1 MYLLHAFADSS
12 VRTLQEITYY
22 FGEQEIPLRRL
33 TLLFKSLYTQVC
45 GTRRRSRALPSRL
58 CCRCRTGK
66 VIVSPADTKENAT
79 PDATTKESATKR
91 EISVE
96 IPVEDVT
103 RQTDALI
110 QKYQKVARIPG
121 FRRGHVPAS
130 IIRQRFSEE
139 IKTDM
144 VEALIPRFFRQ
155 EAERLSLHPVS
166 QPRVTDLHLHDGEPL
181 RFKAAFEVLPAI
193 KLEGYK
199 ELRAEKPEIAVSEAD
214 VEQALADLRER
225 HASFNPIEGRAL
237 ADGDFAQVSLDGHPK
252 AEPKSGEAKTGE
264 SKSDEG
270 QPVHMDE
277 VLVEIAGQNTM
288 PEFTEHLRGT
298 NPGDERSFDVN
309 YPQDTEDKRLAG
321 KTFTY
326 AVKVQAIK
334 QKSLPELNDEFAKT
348 LGEFQTVDDLRK
360 AVREQMESER
370 KHRAEHEAKEKLVKE
385 LIQRNDF
392 EVPDSLIEQQ
402 IDIRLERGLRALAAQ
417 GLTAEQMKKMD
428 LPRLRAGQRDQA
440 VHDVKAALLL
450 ERVAEEEN
458 IQVSDEEF
466 DRELEA
472 LARQSKQTSEAVR
485 ARLTRDGGLDRIRTR
500 IRNEKT
506 LEFLYHQSA

>member
-1 MYLLHAFADSS
+1 MSPTDIKDS
-12 VRTLQEITYY
+12 V
-22 FGEQEIPLRRL
+22 
-33 TLLFKSLYTQVC
+33 
-45 GTRRRSRALPSRL
+45 
-58 CCRCRTGK
+58 
-66 VIVSPADTKENAT
+66 TK
-79 PDATTKESATKR
+79 DSTTKESATKR
-91 EISVE
+91 EIQVE
-96 IPVEDVT
+96 IPVADVN
-103 RQTDALI
+103 RQTDSLI

-144 VEALIPRFFRQ
+144 VEALIPRYFRQ
-155 EAERLSLHPVS
+155 EAERLGIHPVS

-181 RFKAAFEVLPAI
+181 RFKAAFEVLPEI

-199 ELRAEKPEIAVSEAD
+199 ELRADKPEIAVSEED
-214 VEQALADLRER
+214 VEHALADLRER

-237 ADGDFAQVSLDGHPK
+237 ADGDFAQVSLDGNPK
-252 AEPKSGEAKTGE
+252 PGE
-264 SKSDEG
+264 SESETESGTRSGTKPGEG

-277 VLVEIAGQNTM
+277 VLVEIAGKDTM
-288 PEFTEHLRGT
+288 PEFTEHLRGA
-298 NPGDERSFDVN
+298 NPGDERAFDVN
-309 YPQDTEDKRLAG
+309 YPKDTQDKRLAG

-326 AVKVQAIK
+326 TVKVQSIK
-334 QKSLPELNDEFAKT
+334 QKSLPELNDEFAKQ
-348 LGEFQTVDDLRK
+348 LGEFQTVDDVRK
-360 AVREQMESER
+360 AIREQIESER
-370 KHRAEHEAKEKLVKE
+370 KHQAQHEAKEKLVAE

-428 LPRLRAGQRDQA
+428 LTRLRVGQREQA
-440 VHDVKAALLL
+440 IHDVKAALLL

-458 IQVSDEEF
+458 VQVSDEELNQ
-466 DRELEA
+466 ELES

-506 LEFLYHQSA
+506 LDFLYDQSA

>member
-1 MYLLHAFADSS
+1 
-12 VRTLQEITYY
+12 
-22 FGEQEIPLRRL
+22 
-33 TLLFKSLYTQVC
+33 
-45 GTRRRSRALPSRL
+45 
-58 CCRCRTGK
+58 
-66 VIVSPADTKENAT
+66 VSPTETKES
-79 PDATTKESATKR
+79 TTKESATKR
-91 EISVE
+91 EIQVE
-96 IPVEDVT
+96 IPVADVN
-103 RQTDALI
+103 RQTDSLI

-144 VEALIPRFFRQ
+144 VEALIPRYFRQ
-155 EAERLSLHPVS
+155 EAERLGIHPVS

-181 RFKAAFEVLPAI
+181 RFKAAFEVLPEI

-199 ELRAEKPEIAVSEAD
+199 ELRADKPEIAVSDAD

-225 HASFNPIEGRAL
+225 HASFNPVEGRAL
-237 ADGDFAQVSLDGHPK
+237 ADGDFAQVSLDGNPK
-252 AEPKSGEAKTGE
+252 AGE
-264 SKSDEG
+264 SESETEAGTKPGEG

-277 VLVEIAGQNTM
+277 VLVEIAGKDTM
-288 PEFTEHLRGT
+288 PEFTEHLRGA
-298 NPGDERSFDVN
+298 NPGDERTFDVN
-309 YPQDTEDKRLAG
+309 YPADTQDKRLAG

-326 AVKVQAIK
+326 AVKVQSIK
-334 QKSLPELNDEFAKT
+334 QKSLPELNDEFAKQ
-348 LGEFQTVDDLRK
+348 LGEFQTADDVRK
-360 AVREQMESER
+360 AIREQIESER
-370 KHRAEHEAKEKLVKE
+370 KHQAQHEAKEKLVGE

-402 IDIRLERGLRALAAQ
+402 IDIRIERGLRALAAQ

-428 LPRLRAGQRDQA
+428 LSRLRVGQREQA
-440 VHDVKAALLL
+440 IHDVKAALLL

-458 IQVSDEEF
+458 VQVSDEELN
-466 DRELEA
+466 RELES

-506 LEFLYHQSA
+506 LDFLYDQSA

>member
-1 MYLLHAFADSS
+1 
-12 VRTLQEITYY
+12 
-22 FGEQEIPLRRL
+22 
-33 TLLFKSLYTQVC
+33 
-45 GTRRRSRALPSRL
+45 
-58 CCRCRTGK
+58 
-66 VIVSPADTKENAT
+66 VIVSPAEIKDSTTNDNAT
-79 PDATTKESATKR
+79 QESTTKESATKR
-91 EISVE
+91 EIQVE
-96 IPVEDVT
+96 IPVADVN
-103 RQTDALI
+103 RQTDSLI

-144 VEALIPRFFRQ
+144 VEALIPRYFRQ
-155 EAERLSLHPVS
+155 EAERLGIHPVS

-181 RFKAAFEVLPAI
+181 RFKAAFEVLPEI

-199 ELRAEKPEIAVSEAD
+199 ELRADKTEIAVSEED
-214 VEQALADLRER
+214 VEHALADLRER
-225 HASFNPIEGRAL
+225 HASFNPVEGRAL
-237 ADGDFAQVSLDGHPK
+237 ADGDFAQVSLDGNPK
-252 AEPKSGEAKTGE
+252 PGE
-264 SKSDEG
+264 SESETESGTRSGTKPGEG

-277 VLVEIAGQNTM
+277 VLVEIAGKDTM
-288 PEFTEHLRGT
+288 PEFSENLRGAS
-298 NPGDERSFDVN
+298 PGDERTFDVN
-309 YPQDTEDKRLAG
+309 YPKDTQDKRLAG

-326 AVKVQAIK
+326 TVKVQSIK
-334 QKSLPELNDEFAKT
+334 QKSLPELNDEFAKQ
-348 LGEFQTVDDLRK
+348 LGEFQTVDDVRK
-360 AVREQMESER
+360 AIREQIESER
-370 KHRAEHEAKEKLVKE
+370 KHQAQHEAKEKLVGE

-402 IDIRLERGLRALAAQ
+402 IDIRIERGLRALAAQ

-428 LPRLRAGQRDQA
+428 LSRLRAGQREQA
-440 VHDVKAALLL
+440 IHDVKAALLL

-458 IQVSDEEF
+458 VQVSDEELNK
-466 DRELEA
+466 ELES

>member
-1 MYLLHAFADSS
+1 M
-12 VRTLQEITYY
+12 
-22 FGEQEIPLRRL
+22 
-33 TLLFKSLYTQVC
+33 
-45 GTRRRSRALPSRL
+45 
-58 CCRCRTGK
+58 
-66 VIVSPADTKENAT
+66 SPAEIKDG
-79 PDATTKESATKR
+79 TTKESTTPEITNPESTTKASATKR
-91 EISVE
+91 EIAVE
-96 IPVEDVT
+96 IPVEDVN
-103 RQTDALI
+103 RQTDTLI

-144 VEALIPRFFRQ
+144 VEALVPRFFRR

-166 QPRVTDLHLHDGEPL
+166 QPRVTDLHLHEGEPL
-181 RFKAAFEVLPAI
+181 RFKAAFEVLPEI

-199 ELRAEKPEIAVSEAD
+199 ELRADKPEIAVSEAD

-225 HASFNPIEGRAL
+225 HASFNPVEGRAL
-237 ADGDFAQVSLDGHPK
+237 ADGDFAQVSLDGNPK
-252 AEPKSGEAKTGE
+252 AEQKSGEGKSEQGE
-264 SKSDEG
+264 SGEG

-277 VLVEIAGQNTM
+277 VLVEIAGKNTM
-288 PEFTEHLRGT
+288 PEFTEHLRGSIA
-298 NPGDERSFDVN
+298 GDERTFDVN
-309 YPQDTEDKRLAG
+309 YPDDTQDKRLAG
-321 KTFTY
+321 KAFSY
-326 AVKVQAIK
+326 AVKVQSIK
-334 QKSLPELNDEFAKT
+334 QKSLPELNDEFAKQ
-348 LGEFQTVDDLRK
+348 LGEFQTMDDVRK
-360 AVREQMESER
+360 TIREQMESER
-370 KHRAEHEAKEKLVKE
+370 KHEAEHAAKDKLVRE

-428 LPRLRAGQRDQA
+428 LQRLRAGQREQA
-440 VHDVKAALLL
+440 IHDVKAALLL

-458 IQVSDEEF
+458 IQVGDEEF

-472 LARQSKQTSEAVR
+472 LAKQSKQTSEAVR

-506 LEFLYHQSA
+506 LDFLYHQSA

>member
-1 MYLLHAFADSS
+1 M
-12 VRTLQEITYY
+12 
-22 FGEQEIPLRRL
+22 
-33 TLLFKSLYTQVC
+33 
-45 GTRRRSRALPSRL
+45 
-58 CCRCRTGK
+58 
-66 VIVSPADTKENAT
+66 SPTDTNESA
-79 PDATTKESATKR
+79 AKESSTKR
-91 EISVE
+91 EIVVE

-103 RQTDALI
+103 RQTDSLI

-130 IIRQRFSEE
+130 IIRRRFSEE

-181 RFKAAFEVLPAI
+181 RFKAAFEVLPEI

-199 ELRAEKPEIAVSEAD
+199 ELRADKPEIAVSEAD

-225 HASFNPIEGRAL
+225 HASFNPVEGRAL
-237 ADGDFAQVSLDGHPK
+237 ADGDFAQVSLDGNPK
-252 AEPKSGEAKTGE
+252 AG
-264 SKSDEG
+264 EG

-288 PEFTEHLRGT
+288 PEFTANLRGASA
-298 NPGDERSFDVN
+298 GDERTFDVN
-309 YPQDTEDKRLAG
+309 YPEDTQDKRLAG
-321 KTFTY
+321 KTFSY
-326 AVKVQAIK
+326 AVKVGSIK
-334 QKSLPELNDEFAKT
+334 QKSLPELNDEFAKQ
-348 LGEFQTVDDLRK
+348 LGQFQTVDDLRK
-360 AVREQMESER
+360 AVREQIESER
-370 KHRAEHEAKEKLVKE
+370 KHEAEHADKEKLVQE

-392 EVPDSLIEQQ
+392 EVPDSLTEQQ
-402 IDIRLERGLRALAAQ
+402 IDIRIERGLRALAAQ

-428 LPRLRAGQRDQA
+428 LQRLRTGQREQA
-440 VHDVKAALLL
+440 IHDVKAALLL

-458 IQVSDEEF
+458 IHVSDEEL
-466 DRELEA
+466 DRELES

-506 LEFLYHQSA
+506 LDFLYHQSA

>member
-1 MYLLHAFADSS
+1 L
-12 VRTLQEITYY
+12 
-22 FGEQEIPLRRL
+22 
-33 TLLFKSLYTQVC
+33 
-45 GTRRRSRALPSRL
+45 
-58 CCRCRTGK
+58 GK
-66 VIVSPADTKENAT
+66 GIVSPTETKENAS
-79 PDATTKESATKR
+79 KESATKR
-91 EISVE
+91 EIEVE
-96 IPVEDVT
+96 IPVADVN
-103 RQTDALI
+103 RQTDTLI
-110 QKYQKVARIPG
+110 QKYQKMARIPG

-166 QPRVTDLHLHDGEPL
+166 QPRVTDLHLHEGEPL
-181 RFKAAFEVLPAI
+181 RFKAAFEVLPEI
-193 KLEGYK
+193 RLEGYK
-199 ELRAEKPEIAVSEAD
+199 ELRADKPEIAVSQAD
-214 VEQALADLRER
+214 VEQSLGDVRER
-225 HASFNPIEGRAL
+225 HATFNPIEGRGL
-237 ADGDFAQVSLDGHPK
+237 ADGDFAQVSLDGNP
-252 AEPKSGEAKTGE
+252 KTGVGTTE
-264 SKSDEG
+264 DG

-288 PEFTEHLRGT
+288 PEFTENLRGT
-298 NPGDERSFDVN
+298 SPGDERTFDVR
-309 YPQDTEDKRLAG
+309 YPEDTQDKRLAG

-326 AVKVQAIK
+326 VVKVQAIK
-334 QKSLPELNDEFAKT
+334 QKSLPELNEEFAKQ
-348 LGEFQTVDDLRK
+348 LGEFQTIDDVRK
-360 AVREQMESER
+360 TIREQMESER
-370 KHRAEHEAKEKLVKE
+370 KQQAEHEAKDKLVGE
-385 LIQRNDF
+385 LIQRNEF
-392 EVPDSLIEQQ
+392 EVPESLIEQQ

-458 IQVSDEEF
+458 IHVSDEELSQ
-466 DRELEA
+466 ELEA
-472 LARQSKQTSEAVR
+472 LAKQSKQTSEAVR

>member
-1 MYLLHAFADSS
+1 M
-12 VRTLQEITYY
+12 
-22 FGEQEIPLRRL
+22 
-33 TLLFKSLYTQVC
+33 
-45 GTRRRSRALPSRL
+45 
-58 CCRCRTGK
+58 
-66 VIVSPADTKENAT
+66 SPAEIKDS
-79 PDATTKESATKR
+79 TTKESATKR
-91 EISVE
+91 EIQVE
-96 IPVEDVT
+96 IPVADVN
-103 RQTDALI
+103 RQTDSLI

-155 EAERLSLHPVS
+155 EAEKLSLHPVS

-181 RFKAAFEVLPAI
+181 RFKAAFEVLPEI

-225 HASFNPIEGRAL
+225 HASFNPVEGRAL
-237 ADGDFAQVSLDGHPK
+237 ADGDFAQVSLDGNPK
-252 AEPKSGEAKTGE
+252 AGEPKTGE
-264 SKSDEG
+264 SKSGEG

-298 NPGDERSFDVN
+298 GPGDERTFDVN
-309 YPQDTEDKRLAG
+309 YPEDTQDKRLAG
-321 KTFTY
+321 KTFSY

-334 QKSLPELNDEFAKT
+334 QKSLPELNDEFAKQ

-360 AVREQMESER
+360 AIREQMESER
-370 KHRAEHEAKEKLVKE
+370 KHQAEHAAKEKLVGE

-417 GLTAEQMKKMD
+417 GLTTEQMKKMD
-428 LPRLRAGQRDQA
+428 LNRLRAGQREQA
-440 VHDVKAALLL
+440 IHDVKAALLL

-458 IQVSDEEF
+458 IQIGDEELN
-466 DRELEA
+466 RELEA
-472 LARQSKQTSEAVR
+472 LAKQSKQTSEAVR

-506 LEFLYHQSA
+506 LEFLYRQSA

>member
-1 MYLLHAFADSS
+1 M
-12 VRTLQEITYY
+12 
-22 FGEQEIPLRRL
+22 
-33 TLLFKSLYTQVC
+33 
-45 GTRRRSRALPSRL
+45 
-58 CCRCRTGK
+58 
-66 VIVSPADTKENAT
+66 SPAEIKDGTTPESAT
-79 PDATTKESATKR
+79 PESTTKASATKR
-91 EISVE
+91 EIAVE
-96 IPVEDVT
+96 IPVEDVN
-103 RQTDALI
+103 RQTDSLI

-144 VEALIPRFFRQ
+144 VEALVPRFFRR

-166 QPRVTDLHLHDGEPL
+166 QPRVTDLYLHQGEPL
-181 RFKAAFEVLPAI
+181 RFKAAFEVLPEI

-199 ELRAEKPEIAVSEAD
+199 ELRADKPEIAVSEAD

-225 HASFNPIEGRAL
+225 HASFNPVEGRAL
-237 ADGDFAQVSLDGHPK
+237 ADGDFAQVSLDGNPK
-252 AEPKSGEAKTGE
+252 AEEKAGEG
-264 SKSDEG
+264 KSDQKAGEG

-277 VLVEIAGQNTM
+277 VLVEIAGRNTM
-288 PEFTEHLRGT
+288 PEFTEHLRGSIA
-298 NPGDERSFDVN
+298 GDERTFDVN
-309 YPQDTEDKRLAG
+309 YPEDTEDKRLAG

-326 AVKVQAIK
+326 AVKVQSIK
-334 QKSLPELNDEFAKT
+334 QKSLPELNDEFAKQ
-348 LGEFQTVDDLRK
+348 LGEFQTMADVRK
-360 AVREQMESER
+360 TIREQMESDR
-370 KHRAEHEAKEKLVKE
+370 KHEAEHAAKDKLVRE

-428 LPRLRAGQRDQA
+428 LQRLRAGQREQA
-440 VHDVKAALLL
+440 IHDVKAALLL

-472 LARQSKQTSEAVR
+472 LAKQSKQTSEAVR

-506 LEFLYHQSA
+506 LDFLYRQSA